1 VRKSKKISSA
11 ILLVFLITL
20 FGAFSASAAD
30 LSDIKGHWAENEIKA
45 MVSQGIVTGYTDN
58 TFKPGNAISRAE
70 FITIINRAFGF
81 EESAEISYTDV
92 KPGDWFAPQ
101 IQKARAAGYIAGYE
115 DNTMR
120 PNNKISRQEVAV
132 IIGRILNLDNN
143 AGLTEVDRFSDA
155 ASIPSWSRGAVGA
168 VVAAGYMTGYPDGS
182 FKAGNNITR
191 AEAVVVVGRCLV
203 EEIFSQAGTYGPAT
217 GSQTIDGNAVIS
229 VSGVTLQNMVIN
241 GDLTIA
247 STVGEGNFT
256 LKNVT
261 VKGTTYVNGG
271 GADSGILDGF
281 QGQIVVN
288 KHGVR
293 LIATGA
299 TSVSTTTLNTFARLE
314 EPATLT
320 GTGFYNLVLTGSIPA
335 GTTIVISGDF
345 NNVVVNAPGVIV
357 KIESGSKV
365 ASLEVNQSASITGT
379 GTISTA
385 TVNAANVT
393 IAQTPNKTIVAEGL
407 TAMVGGKEVSG
418 TYTKP
423 TGGGGGGGGKTVAV
437 TGIILSPAT
446 LQLNLGQSSTLTAII
461 TPSNATNKNITWTS
475 DHPGAVTVN
484 NGVVTAVGKGSATI
498 TATTEDGGKT
508 ATCVVTVVVPVTG
521 VSLSKTSLNMV
532 AGGHTATLVPLI
544 TPADADNNNVT
555 WASLD
560 ESVATVDA
568 SGVVTPIAAGI
579 TSITVTTVD
588 GSHTASCT
596 VTVGATPVSVDGI
609 SLNYST
615 YELKVGDSDL
625 VLIPFITPADATN
638 VNVNWTSDKNEV
650 ATVDN
655 GTVTAVGPGE
665 ATITATTVDGGFSDT
680 CVIKVVTPVSG
691 ITLDK
696 GHIGNK
702 DLGDAEVAVG
712 DPDVNL
718 EATIDPASADNKQVV
733 WTTDNPAIATFIE
746 DAPGALTGKVRFIG
760 AGTATITAT
769 TVDGGYAASCIV
781 TVGVRVASVVLS
793 PTTGTLG
800 VGGSTI
806 TLTPTASPAAATNQS
821 VTWTSS
827 DDTIATVNAGVV
839 SPVAD
844 GTVTITATPVFG
856 LPGATPGTSTI
867 DVFNVTK
874 GTMIK
879 DDTLLQGKTV
889 VSVSFTIDGPALPL
903 NSIGVT
909 LNDGTVLQYHSNT
922 GGVYTYTGS
931 TNSTKAN
938 VTSATVKIRNTASFN
953 LGF

>member
-1 VRKSKKISSA
+1 
-11 ILLVFLITL
+11 
-20 FGAFSASAAD
+20 
-30 LSDIKGHWAENEIKA
+30 
-45 MVSQGIVTGYTDN
+45 
-58 TFKPGNAISRAE
+58 
-70 FITIINRAFGF
+70 
-81 EESAEISYTDV
+81 
-92 KPGDWFAPQ
+92 
-101 IQKARAAGYIAGYE
+101 
-115 DNTMR
+115 
-120 PNNKISRQEVAV
+120 
-132 IIGRILNLDNN
+132 
-143 AGLTEVDRFSDA
+143 
-155 ASIPSWSRGAVGA
+155 
-168 VVAAGYMTGYPDGS
+168 
-182 FKAGNNITR
+182 
-191 AEAVVVVGRCLV
+191 
-203 EEIFSQAGTYGPAT
+203 
-217 GSQTIDGNAVIS
+217 
-229 VSGVTLQNMVIN
+229 
-241 GDLTIA
+241 
-247 STVGEGNFT
+247 
-256 LKNVT
+256 
-261 VKGTTYVNGG
+261 
-271 GADSGILDGF
+271 
-281 QGQIVVN
+281 
-288 KHGVR
+288 
-293 LIATGA
+293 LIAT
-299 TSVSTTTLNTFARLE
+299 
-314 EPATLT
+314 
-320 GTGFYNLVLTGSIPA
+320 
-335 GTTIVISGDF
+335 
-345 NNVVVNAPGVIV
+345 
-357 KIESGSKV
+357 
-365 ASLEVNQSASITGT
+365 
-379 GTISTA
+379 
-385 TVNAANVT
+385 
-393 IAQTPNKTIVAEGL
+393 
-407 TAMVGGKEVSG
+407 
-418 TYTKP
+418 
-423 TGGGGGGGGKTVAV
+423 
-437 TGIILSPAT
+437 
-446 LQLNLGQSSTLTAII
+446 I
-461 TPSNATNKNITWTS
+461 TPANATNKNITWTS
-475 DHPGAVTVN
+475 DHTGAVTVN
-484 NGVVTAVGKGSATI
+484 NGVVTAVGKGTATI
-498 TATTEDGGKT
+498 TAITEDGGKT

-532 AGGHTATLVPLI
+532 VGGDNATLVPLI
-544 TPADADNNNVT
+544 TPADADNKNVT

-560 ESVATVDA
+560 DSVATVDA

-588 GSHTASCT
+588 GSYTASCT
-596 VTVGATPVSVDGI
+596 VTVGTDPVSVDGI

-615 YELKVGDSDL
+615 YDLKVGDSDL
-625 VLIPFITPADATN
+625 VLVPFIEPANATN
-638 VNVNWTSDKNEV
+638 INVNWTTTNSAV

>member
-1 VRKSKKISSA
+1 MRKSKKISSA

-423 TGGGGGGGGKTVAV
+423 TGGGGGGGGGGTVYDRIPDIVAEMQQIYPYIDSTEKQYIRDV
-437 TGIILSPAT
+437 RNGINEMDDQTWDNIIANLLTDEVESRFTAAGKDAGTEMRAFVKALGDIYYSSEAT
-446 LQLNLGQSSTLTAII
+446 ELESTLRGF
-461 TPSNATNKNITWTS
+461 K
-475 DHPGAVTVN
+475 DQF
-484 NGVVTAVGKGSATI
+484 KGSFQVLF
-498 TATTEDGGKT
+498 GK
-508 ATCVVTVVVPVTG
+508 
-521 VSLSKTSLNMV
+521 
-532 AGGHTATLVPLI
+532 
-544 TPADADNNNVT
+544 
-555 WASLD
+555 
-560 ESVATVDA
+560 E
-568 SGVVTPIAAGI
+568 
-579 TSITVTTVD
+579 
-588 GSHTASCT
+588 
-596 VTVGATPVSVDGI
+596 VSVED
-609 SLNYST
+609 LYQLLVAFKD
-615 YELKVGDSDL
+615 ELPNVIEGNTQYMDKLAFGSNSDL
-625 VLIPFITPADATN
+625 VNTIPEVMKDAIREAIKKNEFSEFRGKLSEIGWTADLLISERVKLSEEVDPDNAAELALGKAVVRSESALIDQDTNESYKAQGEIINLAVGSELRSYRLEIMGKNATGLVDWVVLQDDIEFGTRIDANNGEINHPVANIKDNNGTLEITPNAA
-638 VNVNWTSDKNEV
+638 
-650 ATVDN
+650 
-655 GTVTAVGPGE
+655 GE
-665 ATITATTVDGGFSDT
+665 IV
-680 CVIKVVTPVSG
+680 
-691 ITLDK
+691 L
-696 GHIGNK
+696 
-702 DLGDAEVAVG
+702 VAV
-712 DPDVNL
+712 
-718 EATIDPASADNKQVV
+718 
-733 WTTDNPAIATFIE
+733 
-746 DAPGALTGKVRFIG
+746 R
-760 AGTATITAT
+760 
-769 TVDGGYAASCIV
+769 
-781 TVGVRVASVVLS
+781 
-793 PTTGTLG
+793 G
-800 VGGSTI
+800 VGGG
-806 TLTPTASPAAATNQS
+806 S
-821 VTWTSS
+821 VI
-827 DDTIATVNAGVV
+827 DDWVLKLHIIATE
-839 SPVAD
+839 
-844 GTVTITATPVFG
+844 
-856 LPGATPGTSTI
+856 
-867 DVFNVTK
+867 
-874 GTMIK
+874 
-879 DDTLLQGKTV
+879 
-889 VSVSFTIDGPALPL
+889 
-903 NSIGVT
+903 
-909 LNDGTVLQYHSNT
+909 
-922 GGVYTYTGS
+922 
-931 TNSTKAN
+931 
-938 VTSATVKIRNTASFN
+938 
-953 LGF
+953 

>member
-1 VRKSKKISSA
+1 MEEKQVSKDICGWLSVINTAGVIVALSRNIDKMPIFTCNGIDA
-11 ILLVFLITL
+11 TIFLY
-20 FGAFSASAAD
+20 AF
-30 LSDIKGHWAENEIKA
+30 IGIKA

-423 TGGGGGGGGKTVAV
+423 TGGGGGGG
-437 TGIILSPAT
+437 
-446 LQLNLGQSSTLTAII
+446 
-461 TPSNATNKNITWTS
+461 
-475 DHPGAVTVN
+475 
-484 NGVVTAVGKGSATI
+484 
-498 TATTEDGGKT
+498 
-508 ATCVVTVVVPVTG
+508 TCVVTVVVPVTG

-588 GSHTASCT
+588 GSYTASCT

-638 VNVNWTSDKNEV
+638 VNVNWTSDKNAV

-718 EATIDPASADNKQVV
+718 TATIDPASADNKQVV

-931 TNSTKAN
+931 TNSTEAN

>member
-423 TGGGGGGGGKTVAV
+423 TGGGGGGGTVAV
-437 TGIILSPAT
+437 TGITLSPTT
-446 LQLNLGQSSTLTAII
+446 LQLNLGQSSTLIATI
-461 TPSNATNKNITWTS
+461 TPANATNKNITWTS
-475 DHPGAVTVN
+475 DRPGAVTVN
-484 NGVVTAVGKGSATI
+484 NGVVTAVGKGTATI

-508 ATCVVTVVVPVTG
+508 ATCVVTVVKEPVDRIPDIVAEMQRIYPYIDNSEKGYIGDARSAIKEVSDAAWDDILSCLLTDEVINHFAAAGKDARDEMVSFTQALGDIYYSTDDDELENTLRDFKTEFKDSFQILFGTG
-521 VSLSKTSLNMV
+521 ISVDDLYQLLMETKKQFPKVISKTSGYVDDLAFGTDDDLVNTIPEVMKDAIREAIKKNEFSEFRGKLSEIGWTADLLISERVKLSEEVDPDNAAELALGKAVVRSESALIDQDTNESYKAQGEIINLAVGSELRSYRLEIMGKNATGLVDWVVLQDDIEFGTRIDANNGEINHPV
-532 AGGHTATLVPLI
+532 ANIKDNNGTLEI
-544 TPADADNNNVT
+544 TPN
-555 WASLD
+555 
-560 ESVATVDA
+560 
-568 SGVVTPIAAGI
+568 AAGEI
-579 TSITVTTVD
+579 
-588 GSHTASCT
+588 
-596 VTVGATPVSVDGI
+596 
-609 SLNYST
+609 
-615 YELKVGDSDL
+615 
-625 VLIPFITPADATN
+625 VL
-638 VNVNWTSDKNEV
+638 
-650 ATVDN
+650 
-655 GTVTAVGPGE
+655 
-665 ATITATTVDGGFSDT
+665 
-680 CVIKVVTPVSG
+680 
-691 ITLDK
+691 
-696 GHIGNK
+696 
-702 DLGDAEVAVG
+702 VAV
-712 DPDVNL
+712 
-718 EATIDPASADNKQVV
+718 
-733 WTTDNPAIATFIE
+733 
-746 DAPGALTGKVRFIG
+746 R
-760 AGTATITAT
+760 
-769 TVDGGYAASCIV
+769 
-781 TVGVRVASVVLS
+781 
-793 PTTGTLG
+793 G
-800 VGGSTI
+800 VGGG
-806 TLTPTASPAAATNQS
+806 S
-821 VTWTSS
+821 VI
-827 DDTIATVNAGVV
+827 DDWVLKLHIIATE
-839 SPVAD
+839 
-844 GTVTITATPVFG
+844 
-856 LPGATPGTSTI
+856 
-867 DVFNVTK
+867 
-874 GTMIK
+874 
-879 DDTLLQGKTV
+879 
-889 VSVSFTIDGPALPL
+889 
-903 NSIGVT
+903 
-909 LNDGTVLQYHSNT
+909 
-922 GGVYTYTGS
+922 
-931 TNSTKAN
+931 
-938 VTSATVKIRNTASFN
+938 
-953 LGF
+953 

>member
-1 VRKSKKISSA
+1 M
-11 ILLVFLITL
+11 LVFLITL
-20 FGAFSASAAD
+20 FGSFSASAAD
-30 LSDIKGHWAENEIKA
+30 LSDISGHWAENEIKA
-45 MVSQGIVTGYTDN
+45 MVSQGTVTGYPDN
-58 TFKPGNAISRAE
+58 SFKPNNTISRAE
-70 FITIINRAFGF
+70 FITIINKAFSF
-81 EESAEISYTDV
+81 NETAEISYTDV

-132 IIGRILNLDNN
+132 IIGRILNLDSD
-143 AGLTEVDRFSDA
+143 AGLAEVDRFSDA
-155 ASIPSWSRGAVGA
+155 AGIPAWSRGAVGA
-168 VVAAGYMTGYPDGS
+168 VIAAGYMTGYPDGS

-203 EEIFSQAGTYGPAT
+203 AEIFSQAGTYGPAT
-217 GSQTIDGNAVIS
+217 GSETIDGNAVIS

-247 STVGEGNFT
+247 SSVGEGSFT

-271 GADSGILDGF
+271 GANSGTLDGF
-281 QGQIVVN
+281 QGKIVVN

-293 LIATGA
+293 LIATGS
-299 TSVSTTTLNTFARLE
+299 TSVSSTTLNTFARLE
-314 EPATLT
+314 EPSTLT
-320 GTGFYNLVLTGSIPA
+320 GSGFYNVVLTGSIPA
-335 GTTIVISGDF
+335 GTTIVISGEF
-345 NNVVVNAPGVIV
+345 NNVIVNASDVIV
-357 KIESGSKV
+357 KIESGSQV

-379 GTISTA
+379 GTIITA
-385 TVNAANVT
+385 NVNASNVT
-393 IAQTPNKTIVAEGL
+393 FAQTPNKTIVAEGL
-407 TAMVGGKEVSG
+407 TSVVGGKEVSG

-423 TGGGGGGGGKTVAV
+423 SAGGGGGGGGGTVAV
-437 TGIILSPAT
+437 TGITLSPAT
-446 LQLNLGQSSTLTAII
+446 LQLNVGQSSTLIATIA
-461 TPSNATNKNITWTS
+461 PANATNQNITWTS
-475 DHPGAVTVN
+475 SHPGAATVN

-508 ATCVVTVVVPVTG
+508 ATCVVTVVVPVSG

-532 AGGHTATLVPLI
+532 AGGATAPLVPLI
-544 TPADADNNNVT
+544 TPADANNKNVS

-560 ESVATVDA
+560 DSVASVDA
-568 SGVVTPIAAGI
+568 NGVVTPLTAGM

-588 GSHTASCT
+588 GSYTASCT
-596 VTVGATPVSVDGI
+596 VTVGAASVPVTGI

-615 YELKVGDSDL
+615 YELQVGDSDL
-625 VLIPFITPADATN
+625 VLVPFITPADATDI
-638 VNVNWTSDKNEV
+638 NVNWSTTDGAV

-655 GTVTAVGPGE
+655 GTVTAEGPGA
-665 ATITATTVDGGFSDT
+665 ATITATTVDGGKTAT
-680 CVIKVVTPVSG
+680 CTINVTTPVDG

-702 DLGDAEVAVG
+702 DLGEGDAEVAVG
-712 DPDVNL
+712 DADVNL
-718 EATIDPASADNKQVV
+718 AAIITPAGANNKQVV
-733 WTTDNPAIATFIE
+733 WTTTNPAIATFIE
-746 DAPGALTGKVRFIG
+746 DSAGALTGKVRFIG

-793 PTTGTLG
+793 PSTGTLG

-806 TLTPTASPAAATNQS
+806 TLSPTASPAAATNQS
-821 VTWTSS
+821 VTWFST
-827 DDTIATVNAGVV
+827 DNNIATVADGVV
-839 SPVAD
+839 TPGDTA
-844 GTVTITATPVFG
+844 GTVTITAIPDFG
-856 LPGATPGTSTI
+856 TVGATPGTSTI

-879 DDTLLQGKTV
+879 DDTLLQDKTV
-889 VSVSFTIDGPALPL
+889 VSVSFTIAGPALPL
-903 NSIGVT
+903 SSIGAT
-909 LNDGTVLQYHSNT
+909 LNDGTVLQYHST
-922 GGVYTYTGS
+922 SGGVYTYTGS
-931 TNSTKAN
+931 TNSTLAN
-938 VTSATVKIRNTASFN
+938 VTSATVKIRNTASFS

>member
-484 NGVVTAVGKGSATI
+484 NGVVTAVGKGTATI

-588 GSHTASCT
+588 GSYTASCT
-596 VTVGATPVSVDGI
+596 VTVGTDPVSVDGI

-615 YELKVGDSDL
+615 YDLKVGDSDL
-625 VLIPFITPADATN
+625 VLVPFIEPANATN
-638 VNVNWTSDKNEV
+638 INVNWTTTNSAV

-718 EATIDPASADNKQVV
+718 TATIDPASADNKQVV

-769 TVDGGYAASCIV
+769 TVDVDSLTEIEIGFANGQGIGFTWSQGACDLETFVV
-781 TVGVRVASVVLS
+781 TGWVAYTQS
-793 PTTGTLG
+793 PNKGI
-800 VGGSTI
+800 STI
-806 TLTPTASPAAATNQS
+806 SEFQIS
-821 VTWTSS
+821 DCQTSYR
-827 DDTIATVNAGVV
+827 
-839 SPVAD
+839 
-844 GTVTITATPVFG
+844 
-856 LPGATPGTSTI
+856 PG
-867 DVFNVTK
+867 
-874 GTMIK
+874 
-879 DDTLLQGKTV
+879 QG
-889 VSVSFTIDGPALPL
+889 
-903 NSIGVT
+903 
-909 LNDGTVLQYHSNT
+909 
-922 GGVYTYTGS
+922 
-931 TNSTKAN
+931 
-938 VTSATVKIRNTASFN
+938 
-953 LGF
+953 